1 MHVEDAIQQFY
12 NRKQK
17 SDENHYL
24 YMLELI
30 SLAEKA
36 FPDLNHNQIKKIV
49 GRQLINGLANA
60 FIKSRMR
67 YECNTF
73 TDTETIL
80 NAISKLEESSFELN
94 ENGSITITNNYDL
107 NESRFQTIPANNTS
121 SKFKKYNETK

>member
-1 MHVEDAIQQFY
+1 MNVHVEDNVAYEQIVEIMRKLFRKQEMHVEDAIQQFY

-60 FIKSRMR
+60 FIKNQISIAIAIGVK
-67 YECNTF
+67 
-73 TDTETIL
+73 IL
-80 NAISKLEESSFELN
+80 LRAFKAQ
-94 ENGSITITNNYDL
+94 TNM
-107 NESRFQTIPANNTS
+107 EIKA
-121 SKFKKYNETK
+121 KK